1 MADEFGQQLIALLP
15 NLRRFAISI
24 CRSRDIADDLVQTTC
39 EKALANR
46 GSYQPGTRM
55 DAWLFRILRNSWID
69 RTRRQKTEGPTTDI
83 DDAHFLVGQDGAA
96 VTEAR
101 LMLDETARCIA
112 ALPDDQRE
120 VLILVSVEGLSY
132 KEAAEVLELPMGTV
146 MSRLAR
152 ARKKIMGEMGI
163 DGVTTRSEDR
173 KGLSK

>member
-46 GSYQPGTRM
+46 DSYQPGTRM

-101 LMLDETARCIA
+101 LMLDETARRIA
-112 ALPDDQRE
+112 ALAEDQRE
-120 VLILVSVEGLSY
+120 VLVLVSVEGLSY
-132 KEAAEVLELPMGTV
+132 KEAAEVLDLPMGTV

-163 DGVTTRSEDR
+163 DDGSTRSEDR

>member
-46 GSYQPGTRM
+46 DSYQPGTRM

-101 LMLDETARCIA
+101 LMLDETARRIA

-163 DGVTTRSEDR
+163 DDGATRSEDR